1 MKLIR
6 YLIFLGLFSQL
17 NARTLVTPD
26 SYYPR
31 FRRHNIKDAMKYQLS
46 QPQDKTVM
54 NFFGEPKIMVGDKQQ
69 RDNGAVPPSPIF
81 VDDQSQKKIEQ
92 LHDFIKILEDKNNKF
107 DIELQKKNIQHQKDL
122 NHYMSKIENITYE
135 KKMLE
140 KDNVLLKKEKVQ
152 LDKHLKD
159 LTHQNK
165 KYEKDQEKSLAQIK
179 KQKESLEDDVA
190 EIAQLKTEIKDL
202 ARDKDVGDYER
213 TIKDLKQKI
222 ALLESLKE
230 KADDQSG
237 NLKVENRA
245 LDKEKNQLNKQIQK
259 LIDQN
264 KKYEKDQEK
273 LHAQIKKQKESLED
287 DAAEIAQLK
296 TEIKDL
302 ARGKDVAGYERTIKD
317 LKQKVALLESLKEK
331 ADDQSGNL
339 KVENRALDKE
349 KNQLNKQIQ
358 KLIDQNKKYE
368 KDQEK
373 LHAQIKKQKESLE
386 DDAAEIAQLKT
397 EIKDLAP
404 NKNYIELKK
413 QNETLIQEKKTLN
426 DQCVVLKKQLAEDLE
441 ESNQTYVNLQ
451 KQYQAEME
459 RLEKIKKERD
469 NFEKEL
475 NKVQEKY
482 RTCSIQLD
490 AELSQLKDEKESSK
504 NNLHECRSEAKKYEI
519 IIEELKKETNQ
530 KNIEYNSLL
539 LKSDALKDK
548 NADLKDK
555 ITVLKGALKN
565 MVI

>member
-1 MKLIR
+1 
-6 YLIFLGLFSQL
+6 
-17 NARTLVTPD
+17 
-26 SYYPR
+26 
-31 FRRHNIKDAMKYQLS
+31 
-46 QPQDKTVM
+46 
-54 NFFGEPKIMVGDKQQ
+54 
-69 RDNGAVPPSPIF
+69 
-81 VDDQSQKKIEQ
+81 
-92 LHDFIKILEDKNNKF
+92 
-107 DIELQKKNIQHQKDL
+107 
-122 NHYMSKIENITYE
+122 
-135 KKMLE
+135 
-140 KDNVLLKKEKVQ
+140 
-152 LDKHLKD
+152 
-159 LTHQNK
+159 
-165 KYEKDQEKSLAQIK
+165 
-179 KQKESLEDDVA
+179 
-190 EIAQLKTEIKDL
+190 
-202 ARDKDVGDYER
+202 
-213 TIKDLKQKI
+213 
-222 ALLESLKE
+222 
-230 KADDQSG
+230 
-237 NLKVENRA
+237 
-245 LDKEKNQLNKQIQK
+245 

-273 LHAQIKKQKESLED
+273 LQ
-287 DAAEIAQLK
+287 
-296 TEIKDL
+296 
-302 ARGKDVAGYERTIKD
+302 
-317 LKQKVALLESLKEK
+317 
-331 ADDQSGNL
+331 
-339 KVENRALDKE
+339 
-349 KNQLNKQIQ
+349 
-358 KLIDQNKKYE
+358 
-368 KDQEK
+368 
-373 LHAQIKKQKESLE
+373 AQIKKQKESLE

>member
-273 LHAQIKKQKESLED
+273 LQ
-287 DAAEIAQLK
+287 
-296 TEIKDL
+296 
-302 ARGKDVAGYERTIKD
+302 
-317 LKQKVALLESLKEK
+317 
-331 ADDQSGNL
+331 
-339 KVENRALDKE
+339 
-349 KNQLNKQIQ
+349 
-358 KLIDQNKKYE
+358 
-368 KDQEK
+368 
-373 LHAQIKKQKESLE
+373 AQIKKQKESLE